1 MYLFQLCVWCRLFVL
16 MIDLHSTMY
25 LFQLS
30 RKLFVDFLP
39 LFTFHY
45 VSISTLS
52 FPESTD
58 AVKHLHSTM
67 YLFQPE
73 PIYPKV
79 YHYSH
84 LHSTMYL
91 FQQALTRYN
100 AMITARF
107 TFHYVSISTINCFH
121 RSCNIFVI
129 YIPLCIYF
137 NVFFMNDVRL
147 VIRFTFHY
155 VSISTRQLL
164 AS

>member
-1 MYLFQLCVWCRLFVL
+1 MVSAVRA
-16 MIDLHSTMY
+16 DD
-25 LFQLS
+25 
-30 RKLFVDFLP
+30 R
-39 LFTFHY
+39 FTFHY
-45 VSISTLS
+45 VSISTCVRFHNLNALFHLHS
-52 FPESTD
+52 TMYLFQPCFPAYCASLFKIYIPLCIYFNFHANSLLTFYLY
-58 AVKHLHSTM
+58 LHSTM

-107 TFHYVSISTINCFH
+107 TFHYVSIST
-121 RSCNIFVI
+121 
-129 YIPLCIYF
+129 
-137 NVFFMNDVRL
+137 
-147 VIRFTFHY
+147 
-155 VSISTRQLL
+155 RQLL